1 MDVRFLVPPV
11 SEARGGL
18 RVFFLNYWYDPRM
31 ASLEDLLQI
40 YSTMRGWVDA
50 VHAAGAE
57 ITVFQRFHQDARVRR
72 DGVSFVL
79 LADRHDPRLRKWQ
92 IPWSLHRAVQE
103 VCTQV
108 SPRAEPTV
116 VHFNGLFFP
125 LQLRALRASLPDEVA
140 IVVQHHAEKPSQGV
154 RRHLQRWGLQAA
166 DSFFFAASE
175 LASSWAEDGLIG
187 RSQPV
192 YQVMEGSTSFRR
204 KDRESARARTG
215 VTGDPVVLW
224 VGRLIALKDPLTVL
238 RGFELVLQH
247 KPGARLYLVYGSDD
261 LLSEVRTYV
270 ACRPVLARSVAL
282 LGSLPHPELEA
293 FYNSADYFV
302 LGSHYEGSGY
312 SLVEALA
319 CGVVPVVTDIPSFRA
334 ITDGGQIGAC
344 WPPGDSG
351 AFAAALQRVSC
362 QPVEILSDRA
372 VHFFEEHLSFPAI
385 ARKAIKAYS
394 EVAARRAEQE
404 R

>member
-18 RVFFLNYWYDPRM
+18 SFFFLNYWYDPTM

-175 LASSWAEDGLIG
+175 LASSWA
-187 RSQPV
+187 
-192 YQVMEGSTSFRR
+192 
-204 KDRESARARTG
+204 
-215 VTGDPVVLW
+215 
-224 VGRLIALKDPLTVL
+224 
-238 RGFELVLQH
+238 
-247 KPGARLYLVYGSDD
+247 
-261 LLSEVRTYV
+261 
-270 ACRPVLARSVAL
+270 
-282 LGSLPHPELEA
+282 
-293 FYNSADYFV
+293 
-302 LGSHYEGSGY
+302 
-312 SLVEALA
+312 
-319 CGVVPVVTDIPSFRA
+319 
-334 ITDGGQIGAC
+334 
-344 WPPGDSG
+344 
-351 AFAAALQRVSC
+351 
-362 QPVEILSDRA
+362 
-372 VHFFEEHLSFPAI
+372 
-385 ARKAIKAYS
+385 
-394 EVAARRAEQE
+394 
-404 R
+404 